1 MAITRRGFIKGS
13 AAITVAAAA
22 GIAVDGV
29 MSEADEVK
37 SVMSLCPYC
46 GNGCGMYLEVK
57 DGKVVNIRGMEESK
71 ASKGKLCIL
80 GLTAHEMLT
89 TENRLKYPLIK
100 KNGKLE
106 RAGWDEAVELIGR
119 RFKEI
124 IEKNG
129 PDAMGVY
136 HTASFYNEEYYL
148 LNKLVK
154 GGFGTNNLDG
164 SARLCYAST
173 VAAFVKVFGGDVP
186 FMCYEDIDLAD
197 CFIISGYNMS
207 SSNPVAFDRI
217 IQRKN
222 EANTALIVID
232 PRATMLAQK
241 ADIHLQIK
249 PGTDIALN
257 NALAY
262 VLFKEGFVNEEKVSK
277 YASGLQELK
286 THVRKY
292 TPEYAEGITGVS
304 REKIVKAA
312 VTYGRAK
319 NAVTLW
325 MLGLNQSTVGVWKI
339 ASLWN
344 LSLITGNIG
353 RPGAGPLSI
362 TGQGTAMSLREIGGL
377 PHLLPAHRAVANERH
392 RKEIA
397 GIWRISPDK
406 ISPRPGKTA
415 IDMFDAVG
423 KGEIK
428 GLWIL
433 QANPAATAPDTNKFI
448 NDIKKAEFIVIQ
460 DAFHPTETT
469 LLADVILPAAQWAEK
484 DGTASNAER
493 GVNIAKKAVEP
504 PGEAKPDTEIIM
516 MIGKKMGYENLFPYE
531 TNEDIFEEWKICTK
545 GQDCDMTGI
554 TYRRMAKEF
563 GVQWPCLTPED
574 PGVKRRFLDLKFPTQ
589 DGRAILNICEYK
601 APAETTDAEY
611 PFVLITGL
619 AREHFHSRTRTANI
633 PRLAR
638 AVSHSFVDISPSD
651 ANKYRIRNGDV
662 VKVSSR
668 RGAIKVKARVSE
680 DIQNG
685 AVFVPYHF
693 GYLAGDDKSAN
704 LLTHQA
710 YDPISKQPEYKACA
724 VKIEKA

>member
-13 AAITVAAAA
+13 AAATVAAAA
-22 GIAVDGV
+22 GFAVKGLMAD
-29 MSEADEVK
+29 ADEVK
-37 SVMSLCPYC
+37 SIMSLCPYC

-57 DGKVVNIRGMEESK
+57 EGKVVNIRGMEESK
-71 ASKGKLCIL
+71 ASKGRLCIL
-80 GLTAHEMLT
+80 GLTAHEMLGAET
-89 TENRLKYPLIK
+89 RLKYPLIK
-100 KNGKLE
+100 KNGKFE
-106 RAGWDEAVELIGR
+106 RAGWDEAIGLIAS
-119 RFKEI
+119 RFKGI
-124 IEKNG
+124 IEKYG
-129 PDAMGVY
+129 PDAIGVY

-197 CFIISGYNMS
+197 CFLVSGYNMS
-207 SSNPVAFDRI
+207 SSNPVSFDRI
-217 IQRKN
+217 LQRKN
-222 EANTALIVID
+222 EANTSLIVID
-232 PRATMLAQK
+232 PRATMMAQK
-241 ADIHLQIK
+241 ADIHLRIK
-249 PGTDIALN
+249 PGSDIALN

-262 VLFKEGFVNEEKVSK
+262 VLFKEGLVNEEKVSK
-277 YASGLQELK
+277 YASGLQEFK
-286 THVRKY
+286 THVQKY

-304 REKIVKAA
+304 KDKIIKAA
-312 VTYGRAK
+312 VAYGRAK
-319 NAVTLW
+319 NAVTFW

-377 PHLLPAHRAVANERH
+377 PHLLPGHRAVANEKH

-397 GIWRISPDK
+397 EIWGISPDK
-406 ISPRPGKTA
+406 ISPKPGKTA
-415 IDMFDAVG
+415 IDMFNAAG

-433 QANPAATAPDTNKFI
+433 QANPAATVPDTNKFI
-448 NDIKKAEFIVIQ
+448 NDIKKAEFVVIQ
-460 DAFHPTETT
+460 DVFHPTETT

-493 GVNIAKKAVEP
+493 GENIAKKAVEP

-516 MIGKKMGYENLFPYE
+516 MLGKKMGYENLFPYK
-531 TNEDIFEEWKICTK
+531 TNEDIFEEWKRCTK

-554 TYRRMAKEF
+554 TYKRMEKEF

-589 DGRAILNICEYK
+589 DGRAILNICEHK
-601 APAETTDAEY
+601 PPAEPADSEY

-619 AREHFHSRTRTANI
+619 VREHFHSRTRTANI

-638 AVSHSFVDISPSD
+638 AVSHSYVDISPLD
-651 ANKYRIRNGDV
+651 ADKYGIRNGDV

-668 RGAIKVKARVSE
+668 RGVIKVKAKVSD
-680 DIQNG
+680 DIQQG

-724 VKIEKA
+724 VRIEKV